1 MVDRKE
7 RIKLINSILIGFLT
21 FEVMSLRKKVDK
33 NEKIVG
39 NLKISDLDEEFWD
52 D

>member
-1 MVDRKE
+1 MM
-7 RIKLINSILIGFLT
+7 INSILIGFLA

-39 NLKISDLDEEFWD
+39 HLKISDLDEEFWED
-52 D
+52 

>member
-1 MVDRKE
+1 MF
-7 RIKLINSILIGFLT
+7 NSILIGFLA

-39 NLKISDLDEEFWD
+39 NLKVSDFDEKFWD
-52 D
+52 E